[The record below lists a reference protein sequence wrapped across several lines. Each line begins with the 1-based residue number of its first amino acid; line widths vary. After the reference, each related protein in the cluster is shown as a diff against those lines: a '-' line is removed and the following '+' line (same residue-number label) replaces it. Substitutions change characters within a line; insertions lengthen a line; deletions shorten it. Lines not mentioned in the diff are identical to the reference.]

1 MITASLMTKA
11 FLCSSDFYLFNTKR
25 NQLTALGTIDEY
37 IIFIDLMVN
46 VCVIF
51 REELKDKIRIYYSSF
66 YYINQLPGEKS
77 GIVTQSRVRVRQ
89 RKKMNVAM

>member
-1 MITASLMTKA
+1 MTKA

-25 NQLTALGTIDEY
+25 NQLTALGTIAVY

-46 VCVIF
+46 LCVLSA
-51 REELKDKIRIYYSSF
+51 EKKDKTRIYYSSF
-66 YYINQLPGEKS
+66 YYINQLPGKKS
-77 GIVTQSRVRVRQ
+77 GIVTQSRVKVRQ

>member
-25 NQLTALGTIDEY
+25 NQLTALGTIAVY

-46 VCVIF
+46 LCV
-51 REELKDKIRIYYSSF
+51 LSA
-66 YYINQLPGEKS
+66 EKS
-77 GIVTQSRVRVRQ
+77 
-89 RKKMNVAM
+89 